1 MANIVQIPGRSF
13 SPAKLMDAH
22 PSWDQWRYLF
32 LARVSRPIPQ
42 VKAPCMA
49 ESQKRSLGRSLAIF
63 QLGESGEGRIAKEIM
78 LIHQP
83 GITIAYREA
92 LGLFVA
98 EEARHGR
105 LLKNLLASLGM
116 GPMHFAWSNTL
127 FTWVRRLIGI
137 RLKLLVLMAAE
148 IVGLSFY
155 QLVSEQI
162 EQGGFRAVLEQ
173 ICEDEE
179 DHLGFHA
186 DFFHNQLR
194 TKGDRIVFKILWP
207 SICLIAISMACF
219 DHRDSLRSLG
229 IRKRFYF
236 RRALAYVNDA
246 SDHSLRLSSPLRRP
260 ERQSA
265 SAE

>member
-1 MANIVQIPGRSF
+1 
-13 SPAKLMDAH
+13 MDAH

-42 VKAPCMA
+42 AQAPCMA
-49 ESQKRSLGRSLAIF
+49 ASQRRNLGRSLAIF

-78 LIHQP
+78 TIHQP
-83 GITIAYREA
+83 GVTVAYREA

-105 LLKNLLASLGM
+105 ILKNLLAALGM

-148 IVGLSFY
+148 VVGLSFY
-155 QLVSEQI
+155 QLASEHM
-162 EQGGFRAVLEQ
+162 EQGGFRAALEQ

-186 DFFHNQLR
+186 DFFRCQLQ
-194 TKGDRIVFKILWP
+194 TNVDRGVFKLLWP

-236 RRALAYVNDA
+236 SRALAYLNDA
-246 SDHSLRLSSPLRRP
+246 SDYSLRLSSPLRRP

>member
-1 MANIVQIPGRSF
+1 
-13 SPAKLMDAH
+13 MDAQ
-22 PSWDQWRYLF
+22 PSWDQWRDLF

-42 VKAPCMA
+42 VNAQVMA
-49 ESQKRSLGRSLAIF
+49 ESQKRNLGRSLAIF

-78 LIHQP
+78 MIQQP
-83 GITIAYREA
+83 GITVAYREA

-105 LLKNLLASLGM
+105 ILKNLLAALGM
-116 GPMHFAWSNTL
+116 GSMHVTWSNTL
-127 FTWVRRLIGI
+127 FTWGRRLIGI
-137 RLKLLVLMAAE
+137 RFKLLVLMAAE

-162 EQGGFRAVLEQ
+162 EQGELRAALKQ
-173 ICEDEE
+173 ICGDEE
-179 DHLGFHA
+179 DHLCFHA
-186 DFFHNQLR
+186 DFFRYQLR
-194 TKGDRIVFKILWP
+194 TRGDRGVFTLFWP
-207 SICLIAISMACF
+207 LICFMAISMACF

-229 IRKRFYF
+229 IRKRCYL
-236 RRALAYVNDA
+236 RKALTYLKDA
-246 SDHSLRLSSPLRRP
+246 SDHSLRLASPLRRP